1 MIQSLNHFIS
11 VKFEARPNTK
21 RGERKMD
28 KYIAVLCYQD
38 SNMLPAFKHTD
49 IFEAENE
56 EQAYEIGEEM
66 IDRLF
71 QDEFITGY
79 NSYVINLSSLE
90 K

>member
-1 MIQSLNHFIS
+1 
-11 VKFEARPNTK
+11 
-21 RGERKMD
+21 MD

-38 SNMLPAFKHTD
+38 SNRLPAFKHTD

-90 K
+90 R